1 MINQDENNGEL
12 IGKARDFAEKI
23 NTLKMQFFSALDD
36 FKKYYVFFNKNPEVD
51 EYQNY
56 YANSKGQL
64 QTMSREVFLTT
75 NGIDKMIE
83 NLNSQMSTIAD
94 EIRREKEL
102 NIILTQKLKHLQ
114 NTENGSEIL
123 VDDSKTEYNIQYYKN
138 WEMYFGVVMVVTL
151 IYKVYKFPTASI
163 NK

>member
-1 MINQDENNGEL
+1 MNNENKNNGEL
-12 IGKARDFAEKI
+12 IGKAKEFHEKI
-23 NTLKMQFFSALDD
+23 KTLRMQFFSALDD

-51 EYQNY
+51 EFQNY

-64 QTMSREVFLTT
+64 QTMSRDIFLTT

-83 NLNSQMSTIAD
+83 KLNNQMSTIVD
-94 EIRREKEL
+94 EINREKEL
-102 NIILTQKLKHLQ
+102 NVVLTQKLKHLQ

-138 WEMYFGVVMVVTL
+138 WEMYFGVVMVITL
-151 IYKVYKFPTASI
+151 IFKIYKLPTFSP

>member
-12 IGKARDFAEKI
+12 IGKAKDFAEKI

-83 NLNSQMSTIAD
+83 NLNSQMSTISD
-94 EIRREKEL
+94 EIIREKQL
-102 NIILTQKLKHLQ
+102 NTILTQKLKHLQ

-138 WEMYFGVVMVVTL
+138 WEMYFGVVMAITL
-151 IYKVYKFPTASI
+151 IFKVYKLPTPPI